1 MSENCDLSLVGAGC
15 TMPEKTSESAQ
26 VTAIRQVPMIVRTA
40 GTCGGRARLD
50 GTRICVWVL
59 ESLWQQGLSVDEIVA
74 MYPML
79 TRQQVNYAL
88 DWADRNIEEIESDIR
103 AHESG

>member
-1 MSENCDLSLVGAGC
+1 MS
-15 TMPEKTSESAQ
+15 EKTSDRAQ
-26 VTAIRQVPMIVRTA
+26 MTAIQQVPKVVRTV

-59 ESLWQQGLSVDEIVA
+59 ESLWQQGLSADEIVA

-79 TRQQVNYAL
+79 TRQQVDYAL
-88 DWADRNIEEIESDIR
+88 DWAERNVEEIESDIR

>member
-1 MSENCDLSLVGAGC
+1 MVGAGYA
-15 TMPEKTSESAQ
+15 MPEKISESAQ
-26 VTAIRQVPMIVRTA
+26 VTATHQVPMVVRTA

-74 MYPML
+74 MYPTL

-88 DWADRNIEEIESDIR
+88 DWADRNVQEIEADIR